1 MLPLE
6 GLKIV
11 SVEQAVAAPL
21 ASRQLADFGARVI
34 KIERP
39 EDGDFARAYDHK
51 VRGMSSWFVWLNRS
65 KQSLSLDL
73 KRPEAAEILQKLT
86 ADCDVFLHNLAPG
99 AAERAG
105 LKSQVLLSRNPRLIV
120 CEISGY
126 GADGPYQNKK
136 AYDLLVQFETG
147 MVSITGTPET
157 PCKAGISVADIAAGM
172 YAFSG
177 ILLALYRR
185 ESTGRGGLV
194 QVSLFDALSEWVLP
208 AAYYAVYGGSAPSRT
223 GAEHASIAPYGPYYT
238 GDGKQINIGIQNE
251 REWRQFCAVVLL
263 NKEIAADPRFNSNSQ
278 RSENRKALRAVISER
293 FRTLTLDEILE
304 RLERGGIAHS
314 RTNSVQ
320 DLLAHPQH
328 TARGRARNVASP
340 VGPLQALAPAILLD
354 GVKPRMDAIPA
365 LGQDT
370 DAILTELGYTP
381 QQIQQLR
388 ADGVV

>member
-6 GLKIV
+6 GITVV

-21 ASRQLADFGARVI
+21 ASRHLADFGARVI
-34 KIERP
+34 KVERP
-39 EDGDFARAYDHK
+39 EGGDFARAYDQK

-73 KRPEAAEILQKLT
+73 KRPEAAEIVDKLT
-86 ADCDVFLHNLAPG
+86 ASCDVFMHNLAPG

-105 LKSQVLLSRNPRLIV
+105 LKSQTMLSRNPRHVL

-126 GADGPYQNKK
+126 GAEGPYKNKK

-147 MVSITGTPET
+147 LVSITGTPDS

-177 ILLALYRR
+177 ILTALYRR
-185 ESTGRGGLV
+185 EKTGRGGVV

-208 AAYYAVYGGSAPSRT
+208 AAYYGVYGGSAPSRT
-223 GAEHASIAPYGPYYT
+223 GAEHASIAPYGPYFT

-251 REWRQFCAVVLL
+251 REWGQFCAQVLL
-263 NKEIAADPRFNSNSQ
+263 NREIAADPRFDSNSQ
-278 RSENRKALRAVISER
+278 RSENRKVLRAVIAEI
-293 FRTLTLDEILE
+293 FRTLTLEEITE
-304 RLERGGIAHS
+304 RLEQAGIAHS
-314 RTNSVQ
+314 RANSVE

-328 TARGRARNVASP
+328 TERGHTRNVASP
-340 VGPLQALAPAILLD
+340 VGLLQALPPPILLD
-354 GVKPRMDAIPA
+354 GTEPRMEAIPA

-370 DAILTELGYTP
+370 DAILTELGYTG
-381 QQIQQLR
+381 QQIQRFRQ
-388 ADGVV
+388 DGVV

>member
-6 GLKIV
+6 GIKIV

-39 EDGDFARAYDHK
+39 GVGDFARDYDHK

-73 KRPEAAEILQKLT
+73 QRTEAAEIAEKLT
-86 ADCDVFLHNLAPG
+86 TDCDVFMHNLAPG

-105 LKSQVLLSRNPRLIV
+105 LKSEVLLSRNEKLIV

-126 GADGPYQNKK
+126 GTGGPYQDKK

-147 MVSITGTPET
+147 LVSITGTPES

-177 ILLALYRR
+177 ILMALYRR
-185 ESTGRGGLV
+185 KNTGRGGVV

-238 GDGKQINIGIQNE
+238 GDGKQNNIGIQNE
-251 REWRQFCAVVLL
+251 REWREILPPVLV
-263 NKEIAADPRFNSNSQ
+263 NREIAADPRFDSNSK
-278 RSENRKALRAVISER
+278 RSENRKALRTMIAEI
-293 FRTLTLDEILE
+293 FRTLTLEE
-304 RLERGGIAHS
+304 
-314 RTNSVQ
+314 
-320 DLLAHPQH
+320 
-328 TARGRARNVASP
+328 
-340 VGPLQALAPAILLD
+340 AL
-354 GVKPRMDAIPA
+354 
-365 LGQDT
+365 
-370 DAILTELGYTP
+370 
-381 QQIQQLR
+381 
-388 ADGVV
+388 

>member
-6 GLKIV
+6 GVKIV
-11 SVEQAVAAPL
+11 SIEQAVAAPL
-21 ASRQLADFGARVI
+21 ASRHLADYGARVI

-39 EDGDFARAYDHK
+39 EGGDFARAYDGK

-73 KRPEAAEILQKLT
+73 KRPEAREIVEKLT
-86 ADCDVFLHNLAPG
+86 ANCDVFMHNLAPG
-99 AAERAG
+99 AAARAG
-105 LKSQVLLSRNPRLIV
+105 LQSETMLSRNPRLIV

-126 GADGPYQNKK
+126 GSDGPYRDKK

-147 MVSITGTPET
+147 VVSITGTPES

-177 ILLALYRR
+177 ILMALYRR
-185 ESTGRGGLV
+185 QATGRGGVV

-208 AAYYAVYGGSAPSRT
+208 AAYYAVYGGSAPPRT

-251 REWRQFCAVVLL
+251 REWRQFCSSVLL
-263 NKEIAADPRFNSNSQ
+263 NRELAADPRFDSNSR
-278 RSENRKALRAVISER
+278 RSENRKVLRTVIAEI
-293 FRTLTLDEILE
+293 FRTLTLEEARE
-304 RLERGGIAHS
+304 RLERAGIAHS
-314 RTNSVQ
+314 HTNSVQ

-328 TARGRARNVASP
+328 TGRGRARNVASSA
-340 VGPLQALAPAILLD
+340 GPLQALSPPIGLD
-354 GVKPRMDAIPA
+354 GVEPRMDEIPD

-381 QQIQQLR
+381 QQIQQFR
-388 ADGVV
+388 QDAVI

>member
-6 GLKIV
+6 GVKIV

-39 EDGDFARAYDHK
+39 EVGDFARAYDHK

-65 KQSLSLDL
+65 KQSLTLDL
-73 KRPEAAEILQKLT
+73 KSPEAAEIVRKLT
-86 ADCDVFLHNLAPG
+86 ADTDVFIHNLAPG
-99 AAERAG
+99 AADRAG
-105 LKSQVLLSRNPRLIV
+105 LKSEVMLSRNRRLIV

-126 GADGPYQNKK
+126 GSGGPYQDRK
-136 AYDLLVQFETG
+136 AYDHLVQFETG
-147 MVSITGTPET
+147 LVSITGTPES

-177 ILLALYRR
+177 VLMALYRR
-185 ESTGRGGLV
+185 QTTGRGGLV

-208 AAYYAVYGGSAPSRT
+208 AAYYGVYGGSPPPRT
-223 GAEHASIAPYGPYYT
+223 GAEHASIAPYGPYFT

-251 REWRQFCAVVLL
+251 REWRQFCIVVLL
-263 NKEIAADPRFNSNSQ
+263 NQEIAADPRFDSNSQ
-278 RSENRKALRAVISER
+278 RSENRKALRAVISEI
-293 FRTLTLDEILE
+293 FRTLTLDEIVA
-304 RLERGGIAHS
+304 RLEDAGIAHS
-314 RTNSVQ
+314 RSNSVQ

-328 TARGRARNVASP
+328 TERGRRRDIASP
-340 VGPLQALAPAILLD
+340 VGPLQAIVPSILLD
-354 GVKPRMDAIPA
+354 GVEPRMEAVPA

-370 DAILTELGYTP
+370 DLILRELGYTP
-381 QQIQQLR
+381 QQIQR
-388 ADGVV
+388 FR

>member
-6 GLKIV
+6 GIKIV
-11 SVEQAVAAPL
+11 SVEQAVAAPF

-34 KIERP
+34 KVERP
-39 EDGDFARAYDHK
+39 DGGDFARDYDHK

-73 KRPEAAEILQKLT
+73 KRPEAAEIVEKLT
-86 ADCDVFLHNLAPG
+86 ADCDVFIHNLAPG
-99 AAERAG
+99 AADRIG
-105 LKSQVLLSRNPRLIV
+105 LKGQTMLSRYPRLIL

-126 GADGPYQNKK
+126 GSEGPYKNKK

-147 MVSITGTPET
+147 LVSITGTPES

-177 ILLALYRR
+177 ILMALYRR
-185 ESTGRGGLV
+185 EKTGQGGLV

-208 AAYYAVYGGSAPSRT
+208 ATYYAAYGGSAPSRS
-223 GAEHASIAPYGPYYT
+223 GAEHASIAPYGPYFT

-251 REWRQFCAVVLL
+251 REWRQFCTSVLL
-263 NKEIAADPRFNSNSQ
+263 NKEIAADPRFDSNSR
-278 RSENRKALRAVISER
+278 RSDNRKALRTLISEI
-293 FRTLTLDEILE
+293 FRTLTLEEIVD
-304 RLERGGIAHS
+304 RLDHAGIAHS
-314 RTNSVQ
+314 RTNSVE

-328 TARGRARNVASP
+328 TGRQRWRNIASP
-340 VGPLQALAPAILLD
+340 MGPLQALVPAILLD
-354 GVKPRMDAIPA
+354 GLKPRMDAVPA

-370 DAILTELGYTP
+370 DAILTELGYT
-381 QQIQQLR
+381 QDQIQWFRQ
-388 ADGVV
+388 DGVI

>member
-6 GLKIV
+6 GIKIV

-39 EDGDFARAYDHK
+39 EVGDFARDYDHK

-73 KRPEAAEILQKLT
+73 KRPEAAEIVEKLT
-86 ADCDVFLHNLAPG
+86 TDCDVFMHNLAPG

-105 LKSQVLLSRNPRLIV
+105 LKSEVLLSRNQRLIV

-126 GADGPYQNKK
+126 GTGGPYQDKK

-147 MVSITGTPET
+147 LVSITGTPES

-177 ILLALYRR
+177 ILMALYRR
-185 ESTGRGGLV
+185 KSTGRGGVV

-208 AAYYAVYGGSAPSRT
+208 ATYYAAYGGSAPSRT

-251 REWRQFCAVVLL
+251 REWQQFCAVVLL

-304 RLERGGIAHS
+304 RLERAGTAHS

-320 DLLAHPQH
+320 DLMAHPQH
-328 TARGRARNVASP
+328 AARGRARNVASP
-340 VGPLQALAPAILLD
+340 AGPLQALAPAILLD
-354 GVKPRMDAIPA
+354 GEKPRMDAIPA

-381 QQIQQLR
+381 EQIQQLR
-388 ADGVV
+388 EDGVV

>member
-6 GLKIV
+6 DIKIV
-11 SVEQAVAAPL
+11 SIEQAVAAPF

-39 EDGDFARAYDHK
+39 EVGDFARAYDHK

-73 KRPEAAEILQKLT
+73 KRPEAAEILEKLT
-86 ADCDVFLHNLAPG
+86 ADCDVFMHNLAPG

-105 LKSQVLLSRNPRLIV
+105 LKSELLLSRNERLIV

-126 GADGPYQNKK
+126 GTGGPYQDKK

-147 MVSITGTPET
+147 LVSITGTPES

-177 ILLALYRR
+177 ILMALYRR
-185 ESTGRGGLV
+185 QSTGQGGV
-194 QVSLFDALSEWVLP
+194 VRVSLFDALSEWVLP

-223 GAEHASIAPYGPYYT
+223 VAEHASIAPYGPYYT

-251 REWRQFCAVVLL
+251 REWQQFCSLVLL

-293 FRTLTLDEILE
+293 FRTLTLDEVLE
-304 RLERGGIAHS
+304 RLERAGTAHS

-328 TARGRARNVASP
+328 TARGRAQNVASP

-354 GVKPRMDAIPA
+354 GEKPRMDAIPS

-381 QQIQQLR
+381 QQIQHFR
-388 ADGVV
+388 EDGVV

>member
-6 GLKIV
+6 GVKIV

-39 EDGDFARAYDHK
+39 EGGDFARAYDHK

-65 KQSLSLDL
+65 KQSLTLDL
-73 KRPEAAEILQKLT
+73 KSPEAAEIVRKLT
-86 ADCDVFLHNLAPG
+86 ADTDVFIHNLAPG
-99 AAERAG
+99 AADRAG
-105 LKSQVLLSRNPRLIV
+105 LKSEVMLSRNRRLIV

-126 GADGPYQNKK
+126 GSGGPYQDRK

-147 MVSITGTPET
+147 LVSITGTPES
-157 PCKAGISVADIAAGM
+157 PCKAGISVADIAAGV

-177 ILLALYRR
+177 ILMALYRR
-185 ESTGRGGLV
+185 EKTGRGGLV

-208 AAYYAVYGGSAPSRT
+208 AAYYGVYGGSAPSRS
-223 GAEHASIAPYGPYYT
+223 GAEHASIAPYGPYLT

-251 REWRQFCAVVLL
+251 REWRQFCALVLL
-263 NKEIAADPRFNSNSQ
+263 RPEVAADPRFDSNSR
-278 RSENRKALRAVISER
+278 RSDNRQALRILISEI
-293 FRTLTLDEILE
+293 FVALTLDQIVE
-304 RLERGGIAHS
+304 RLERAGTAHS
-314 RTNSVQ
+314 RMNSVQ
-320 DLLAHPQH
+320 ELLAHPQH
-328 TARGRARNVASP
+328 TKRGRRRNVPSP
-340 VGPLQALAPAILLD
+340 VGPLPALAPSILLD
-354 GVKPRMDAIPA
+354 GAEPRMEAIPA

-381 QQIQQLR
+381 QQIQRLR
-388 ADGVV
+388 QQGVV